1 MRSGQPPAPELSG
14 GLRFALQVEAAM
26 TPDHSGEA
34 AKPTRRQA
42 SVGSTSYRVI
52 SYLRRTFLGLRR
64 GFAQIELS
72 QIYL

>member
-1 MRSGQPPAPELSG
+1 MYMHMYRFG
-14 GLRFALQVEAAM
+14 G
-26 TPDHSGEA
+26 
-34 AKPTRRQA
+34 
-42 SVGSTSYRVI
+42 YRVI